1 MPNTYFFRVQG
12 HLCSTWSDWFD
23 GLSITCD
30 PAGDTLLS
38 GPVEDQAA
46 LYGIL
51 AKLRNLNL
59 ALIAVYRAGAQMP
72 DLGAESK
79 YSTHKDI
86 RSI

>member
-1 MPNTYFFRVQG
+1 MPDTYYFRVQG
-12 HLCSTWSDWFD
+12 HLGSSWSDWFE
-23 GLSITCD
+23 GLTIICD
-30 PAGDTLLS
+30 PAGETLLS

-59 ALIAVYRAGAQMP
+59 ALIAVYRAGAQLS
-72 DLGAESK
+72 DFGAECES
-79 YSTHKDI
+79 STHRDI